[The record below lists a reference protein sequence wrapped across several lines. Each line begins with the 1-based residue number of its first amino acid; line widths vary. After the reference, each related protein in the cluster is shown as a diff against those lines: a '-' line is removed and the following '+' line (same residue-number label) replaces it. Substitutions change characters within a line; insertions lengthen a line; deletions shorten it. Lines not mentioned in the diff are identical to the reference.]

1 MDLKLFGKLGFDVD
15 LIDLEMVMKYSEEE
29 LKRIKVIIN
38 RFVIVILVFFKFFD
52 KMLIFVKLV
61 SKFLLDVFV
70 VIFDFGISY

>member
-52 KMLIFVKLV
+52 KTLIFVKLV